1 LLALNPSRQVEV
13 RVKITRELHGSIDGI
28 QLKRFVPGEVYDVS
42 PSFGSYLLTVRAAEA
57 VFIREGQ
64 TTSPDS
70 VDDRPRRSGVD
81 D

>member
-1 LLALNPSRQVEV
+1 V

-28 QLKRFVPGEVYDVS
+28 QLKRFAPGEVYDVS

-57 VFIREGQ
+57 VFPRETQ
-64 TTSPDS
+64 TTSDNA
-70 VDDRPRRSGVD
+70 DDRPRRSRMD